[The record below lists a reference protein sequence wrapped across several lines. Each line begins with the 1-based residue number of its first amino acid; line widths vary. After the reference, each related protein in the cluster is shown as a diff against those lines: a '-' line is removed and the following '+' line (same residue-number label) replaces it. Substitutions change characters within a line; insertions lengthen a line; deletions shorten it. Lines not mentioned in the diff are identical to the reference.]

1 MALTSS
7 LENTFRIVVEMDN
20 SEKHM
25 NVIGQE
31 GELLALKNNLLFIRL
46 NLYNSDELVNN
57 LNRSIYLMVENY
69 YYPNEDDKLKQSV
82 SYEVQASPSEFAFQY
97 NDEEHKIIAEDEK
110 EKVMDMI

>member
-1 MALTSS
+1 
-7 LENTFRIVVEMDN
+7 MDN

-57 LNRSIYLMVENY
+57 LNRSIYLMV
-69 YYPNEDDKLKQSV
+69 
-82 SYEVQASPSEFAFQY
+82 
-97 NDEEHKIIAEDEK
+97 
-110 EKVMDMI
+110 